1 MPQIAKGGKFVFGWS
16 QVGEDGCIQI
26 PEEVMLEYQLFKE
39 DKVMLISGSKSSGG
53 FVVSTLNLLNQ
64 SIMKG
69 LIEDY
74 PEFED
79 YSLPEGKPVK
89 WKGRYYCWAGINQQG
104 IIKLS
109 PETAGCFDIEENDK
123 LLSIRGSNIG
133 FVLAVKGPIIEAAK
147 KYKGNI
153 KEFIC

>member
-1 MPQIAKGGKFVFGWS
+1 MPQIVKGGKFVFGWS
-16 QVGEDGCIQI
+16 QVGKEGCIQI
-26 PEEVMLEYQLFKE
+26 PEEVLLEYKLFKE
-39 DKVMLISGSKSSGG
+39 YKVILISGSKSSGG

-89 WKGRYYCWAGINQQG
+89 WKGRYYCWVSINQQG

-109 PETAGCFDIEENDK
+109 RETARCFDIEENYK

-133 FVLAVKGPIIEAAK
+133 FVLAVKGPIIETAK
-147 KYKGNI
+147 KYKGKI
-153 KEFIC
+153 EEFIC